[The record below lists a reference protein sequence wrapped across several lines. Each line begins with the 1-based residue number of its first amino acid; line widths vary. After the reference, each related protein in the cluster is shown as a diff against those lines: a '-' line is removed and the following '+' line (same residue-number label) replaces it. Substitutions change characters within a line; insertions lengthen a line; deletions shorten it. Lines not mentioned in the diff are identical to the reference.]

1 MKRKDAGFVMDRVT
15 SMTIACPYCKAPMD
29 RECADPQ
36 TGYVLENQPA
46 HNVRMREAGVL

>member
-1 MKRKDAGFVMDRVT
+1 MNRKDASFVMDRVT
-15 SMTIACPYCKAPMD
+15 SITIPCPYCGAD
-29 RECADPQ
+29 VERECFEPR